1 MERTKTGVIGIG
13 LTGQQHARMYQELP
27 DSILLGIFDIDKEK
41 SLRVAKD
48 LGVVAF
54 DDLESLANE
63 VDVLSI
69 ATPLSTHYSIAKKLL
84 QAGKHILIE
93 RSFCQTES
101 EAQELINLAAEMK
114 CRLSIGHLDR
124 FNAALEALDDIPLK
138 PDFLEALRLS
148 SYKTDGREIQ
158 VVGDLMLQDIYLILH
173 IVKSRISN
181 VEASGAQVI
190 STGIDIANARVEFEN
205 GCVANLTASRISTK
219 QVTKM
224 RLYQQDAQ
232 ITIDYIEGLS
242 EIFYLPTET
251 QSPFHD
257 GTLALSLGK
266 VNNRELK
273 YNRLKREQ
281 VNPLRNEIRNF
292 VVGIRNNL
300 PTLISNEDSL
310 EALKLAN
317 LIETKIKQQ
326 REKLQGG
333 S

>member
-1 MERTKTGVIGIG
+1 MERTKIGVVGV
-13 LTGQQHARMYQELP
+13 GQAGYQHARMYQELP

-41 SLRVAKD
+41 AFRVAKE
-48 LGVVAF
+48 LGVIAF
-54 DDLESLANE
+54 DDLESLAKE
-63 VDVLSI
+63 VEVFSI
-69 ATPLSTHYSIAKKLL
+69 ATPLSTHYTIAKKLL
-84 QAGKHILIE
+84 QLGKQVLIE
-93 RSFCQTES
+93 RSFCQTEA
-101 EAQELINLAAEMK
+101 EARELIDLAKEK
-114 CRLSIGHLDR
+114 NCRLSIGHLDR

-158 VVGDLMLQDIYLILH
+158 VVGDLMLQDIYLVLH
-173 IVKSRISN
+173 IVQSRVHNI
-181 VEASGAQVI
+181 EASGAQVI
-190 STGIDIANARVEFEN
+190 SSGIDIANARIEFEN

-219 QVTKM
+219 PVTKM

-242 EIFYLPTET
+242 EIFYLPGKT

-257 GTLALSLGK
+257 GTLALSLGT
-266 VNNRELK
+266 VNNREIK

-292 VVGIRNNL
+292 IVGIRNNL
-300 PTLISNEDSL
+300 PMLISGEDSL

-317 LIETKIKQQ
+317 LIDTKIKQQ
-326 REKLQGG
+326 REKLLGG
-333 S
+333 A

>member
-13 LTGQQHARMYQELP
+13 EMGLQHARMYQELP
-27 DSILLGIFDIDKEK
+27 DSILLGVFDIDKEK
-41 SLRVAKD
+41 ALHAAKE
-48 LGVVAF
+48 LGVIAF
-54 DDLESLANE
+54 DDLESLMSE
-63 VDVLSI
+63 VEALSI

-84 QAGKHILIE
+84 QAGKHVLIE
-93 RSFCQTES
+93 ASFCQTEK
-101 EAQELINLAAEMK
+101 EAQELIELANEQNCK
-114 CRLSIGHLDR
+114 LSIGHMDR
-124 FNAALEALDDIPLK
+124 FNAALESLEDIPLK
-138 PDFLEALRLS
+138 ADFLEALRLT

-158 VVGDLMLQDIYLILH
+158 VVGDLMLQDIYLVLH
-173 IVKSRISN
+173 IVKSKVSKI
-181 VEASGAQVI
+181 EASGAKVI
-190 STGIDIANARVEFEN
+190 SSGIDIANARLEFEN

-232 ITIDYIEGLS
+232 ITIDYIDGSS
-242 EIFYLPTET
+242 EIFYIPGKG

-257 GTLALSLGK
+257 GTLALSLGT
-266 VNNRELK
+266 VNNREIK

-300 PTLISNEDSL
+300 PMLISGQDSL

-317 LIETKIKQQ
+317 QIEEKIKKQQ
-326 REKLQGG
+326 EQRQRGN
-333 S
+333 